1 MSQKVKVFR
10 SNNPLLS
17 VLMWGVSH
25 SVSMNFAFLW
35 MQNLDSNTECVCKML
50 FCRSMN
56 YRMLIILLC
65 WCLMTS
71 KHSPKC
77 AWITIS
83 STSECSIMNS
93 LQCYFHVMSYF
104 FITICREGVV
114 YLLCRWLQLE
124 ADVSRGVL
132 TFVELNPDENRK
144 NLVSFRFNVA
154 FVTMCSL
161 DFYRGQFHPR
171 WSLLVYSFDK

>member
-1 MSQKVKVFR
+1 MPDDFK
-10 SNNPLLS
+10 
-17 VLMWGVSH
+17 
-25 SVSMNFAFLW
+25 AF
-35 MQNLDSNTECVCKML
+35 TKMRVDNHL
-50 FCRSMN
+50 FN
-56 YRMLIILLC
+56 KWVQYYDF
-65 WCLMTS
+65 
-71 KHSPKC
+71 
-77 AWITIS
+77 
-83 STSECSIMNS
+83 S

-171 WSLLVYSFDK
+171 WSLLMYSFDK

>member
-1 MSQKVKVFR
+1 M
-10 SNNPLLS
+10 
-17 VLMWGVSH
+17 
-25 SVSMNFAFLW
+25 
-35 MQNLDSNTECVCKML
+35 DSNTECVCKML
-50 FCRSMN
+50 FRRSMN